1 VVHQGRVILERP
13 DAHDRADT
21 LRLTQTHLEQV
32 NNNQAFRAVGEHLQG
47 TTYLHLVPQLLKH
60 ADEISGKLI
69 ENDPFGQGLL
79 QRIAKTPARTR
90 DARLKRIQ
98 QVLAQAVPQ
107 FSELEFRQDKLSG
120 LPHLAACYQHW
131 RPHGAWQLEDQFSDG
146 TLRLIGLLW
155 ALQEGEGLLLLEEP
169 ELSLNDA
176 IVAHIPLMIDRVLR
190 KRGAMARQVLVSTH
204 SEALLKDI
212 AEEVTVLYLEPTA
225 DGTRVRPP
233 SADESAQIASGL
245 SVSEVMLPLTRMPQ
259 AAQLGL
265 FTT

>member
-1 VVHQGRVILERP
+1 
-13 DAHDRADT
+13 
-21 LRLTQTHLEQV
+21 
-32 NNNQAFRAVGEHLQG
+32 
-47 TTYLHLVPQLLKH
+47 
-60 ADEISGKLI
+60 
-69 ENDPFGQGLL
+69 
-79 QRIAKTPARTR
+79 
-90 DARLKRIQ
+90 
-98 QVLAQAVPQ
+98 
-107 FSELEFRQDKLSG
+107 
-120 LPHLAACYQHW
+120 
-131 RPHGAWQLEDQFSDG
+131 
-146 TLRLIGLLW
+146 
-155 ALQEGEGLLLLEEP
+155 
-169 ELSLNDA
+169 
-176 IVAHIPLMIDRVLR
+176 MIDRVLR